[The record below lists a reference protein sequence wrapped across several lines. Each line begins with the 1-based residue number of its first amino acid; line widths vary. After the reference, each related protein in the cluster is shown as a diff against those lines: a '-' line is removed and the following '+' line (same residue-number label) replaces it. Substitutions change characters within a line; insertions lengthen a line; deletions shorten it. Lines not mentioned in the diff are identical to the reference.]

1 MEIFKPFTILEN
13 SNWKGTF
20 KEGQIFIRYFIE
32 DLKGYKVSGL
42 TTDRKTRLMTLFLL
56 KEDIDKCKVI
66 NESSLLQPY
75 IEKLKCVE

>member
-1 MEIFKPFTILEN
+1 MEILDEFTILEN
-13 SNWKGTF
+13 TNWKGTF
-20 KEGQIFIRYFIE
+20 KDGQIFIRCFIE

-56 KEDIDKCKVI
+56 KEDIDKCKII
-66 NESSLLQPY
+66 NESNLLQPY